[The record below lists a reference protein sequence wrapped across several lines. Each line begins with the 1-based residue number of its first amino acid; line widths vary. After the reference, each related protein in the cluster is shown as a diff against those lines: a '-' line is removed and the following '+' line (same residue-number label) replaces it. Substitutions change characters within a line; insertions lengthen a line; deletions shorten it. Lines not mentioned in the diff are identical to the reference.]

1 MSRTAALPLVA
12 LFAQL
17 GAAAAL
23 PAAEHRHYAP
33 TVSASPAA
41 VPAEH
46 RQPAPARPASPAPA
60 LVGERSASTPL
71 GAGILY
77 GATVPFGNG
86 TARTMVAVDVD
97 GKPKTVAVSLSET
110 ALDGLP
116 GEMPADDVGWLYRL
130 PLPAGLALPPFDH
143 VGLYWNPNGHEPK
156 GIYDH
161 SHFDVHFFLT
171 TPEEVDRITAMDRD
185 LERAYRLPPAS
196 AIPAG
201 YILPPNT
208 QHRRMGVHWVDT
220 SSAELHGEQF
230 TATFI
235 IGSYDQQINFLE
247 PMITRAFLASKP
259 DLTRPVPQ
267 PAAFARAGW
276 YPTTWAVRWDEGRR
290 EYLVLLDGLK
300 WQNATLP
307 ATTLAES
314 PSDASNS
321 GR

>member
-1 MSRTAALPLVA
+1 MSRTAALPLVV
-12 LFAQL
+12 LLAQL
-17 GAAAAL
+17 GAAAGPVAAQHQHHAL
-23 PAAEHRHYAP
+23 TVPAAPAAAP
-33 TVSASPAA
+33 TEPR
-41 VPAEH
+41 H
-46 RQPAPARPASPAPA
+46 PAPAPPAATA
-60 LVGERSASTPL
+60 ARARNTSAPL
-71 GAGILY
+71 GASILY
-77 GATVPFGNG
+77 GAPVPFGNG
-86 TARTMVAVDVD
+86 TARTLVAVDVD
-97 GKPKTVAVSLSET
+97 GKPKTVAVSFSET

-116 GEMPADDVGWLYRL
+116 AEMPADDLGWLYRL
-130 PLPAGLALPPFDH
+130 PLPEGLALPPYDH

-171 TPEEVDRITAMDRD
+171 TPEEADRITVMDRD
-185 LERAYRLPPAS
+185 LERAYRLPPPS

-201 YILPPNT
+201 FILPPNT
-208 QHRRMGVHWVDT
+208 QHKRMGVHWVDT

-235 IGSYDQQINFLE
+235 LGSYDQQINFLE

-267 PAAFARAGW
+267 PAAFSRAGW
-276 YPTTWAVRWDEGRR
+276 YPTTWSVRWDEGRR
-290 EYLVLLDGLK
+290 EYLVMLDGLE

-307 ATTLAES
+307 APATLAET
-314 PSDASNS
+314 PSEAANS

>member
-1 MSRTAALPLVA
+1 MSRTAALSLA
-12 LFAQL
+12 LLAQL
-17 GAAAAL
+17 GTAAGLAAAEHQHHAPTVAAL
-23 PAAEHRHYAP
+23 PAAAPAAHRHAAP
-33 TVSASPAA
+33 AQPSSTAAAPAA
-41 VPAEH
+41 
-46 RQPAPARPASPAPA
+46 
-60 LVGERSASTPL
+60 ERRSSTPVS
-71 GAGILY
+71 GEIVY
-77 GATVPFGNG
+77 GEPVPFGNG
-86 TARTMVAVDVD
+86 TARTLVAVDLD
-97 GKPKTVAVSLSET
+97 GKPLTVAVSFSET

-116 GEMPADDVGWLYRL
+116 AEMPADDLGWLYRL
-130 PLPAGLALPPFDH
+130 PLPAGLALPPYDH

-171 TPEEVDRITAMDRD
+171 TPEEVDAITVMDRD
-185 LERAYRLPPAS
+185 LERAYSLPPAS

-208 QHRRMGVHWVDT
+208 QHKRMGVHWVDT

-267 PAAFARAGW
+267 PEAFARAGW
-276 YPTTWAVRWDEGRR
+276 YPTTWSVRWDEGRR

-307 ATTLAES
+307 APATLAEA
-314 PSDASNS
+314 PSEAANS

>member
-1 MSRTAALPLVA
+1 MSRPAALPFVA
-12 LFAQL
+12 LIAQL

-23 PAAEHRHYAP
+23 SAAEHRHHA
-33 TVSASPAA
+33 
-41 VPAEH
+41 
-46 RQPAPARPASPAPA
+46 PAPARPAPPAVTAVAHSHPSATPA
-60 LVGERSASTPL
+60 AAARAERGPSMPL
-71 GAGILY
+71 AGTILY
-77 GATVPFGNG
+77 GTPVPFGNG
-86 TARTMVAVDVD
+86 TARTLVAVDFD
-97 GKPKTVAVSLSET
+97 GKPMTVAVSFSET

-116 GEMPADDVGWLYRL
+116 AEVPADDLGWLYRL
-130 PLPAGLALPPFDH
+130 PLPAGIALPPYDH

-161 SHFDVHFFLT
+161 SHFDVHFFMT
-171 TPEEVDRITAMDRD
+171 TPEQVDLITAMDRD
-185 LERAYRLPPAS
+185 LERAYRLPPPS
-196 AIPAG
+196 TIPAG

-235 IGSYDQQINFLE
+235 IGSYDEEINFLE

-276 YPTTWAVRWDEGRR
+276 YPTTWAVRWDEERR
-290 EYLVLLDGLK
+290 EYLVLLDGLR
-300 WQNATLP
+300 WQNASPP
-307 ATTLAES
+307 AILAGTADTS
-314 PSDASNS
+314 STS